1 VVSELTSIPSK
12 DLVGPCKERTI
23 AKARVLVCYWSVTE
37 PGMSM
42 TELGK
47 KLGIAVSTVS
57 GAVKKGRQMVE
68 MEGLKLLDLLN
79 V

>member
-1 VVSELTSIPSK
+1 
-12 DLVGPCKERTI
+12 
-23 AKARVLVCYWSVTE
+23 
-37 PGMSM
+37 MSM

-57 GAVKKGRQMVE
+57 AAVKKGRQMVE
-68 MEGLKLLDLLN
+68 REGLKLLDLLN

>member
-1 VVSELTSIPSK
+1 
-12 DLVGPCKERTI
+12 
-23 AKARVLVCYWSVTE
+23 
-37 PGMSM
+37 MSM

>member
-1 VVSELTSIPSK
+1 
-12 DLVGPCKERTI
+12 
-23 AKARVLVCYWSVTE
+23 
-37 PGMSM
+37 MSM

-68 MEGLKLLDLLN
+68 KKGLKLLDLLN

>member
-1 VVSELTSIPSK
+1 
-12 DLVGPCKERTI
+12 
-23 AKARVLVCYWSVTE
+23 
-37 PGMSM
+37 MSM

-57 GAVKKGRQMVE
+57 KAVKKGRQMVE
-68 MEGLKLLDLLN
+68 REKLKLLDLLN